1 MNVRAMSHLRP
12 GQRELLFDDVDF
24 VGKSRRITNMQNNK
38 NAMEGNASEKES
50 RMAKALGQI

>member
-1 MNVRAMSHLRP
+1 MSHLRP